1 MNGSGMEKLMEDIKD
16 FDEEKIGKIE
26 DDVNKRKRNIKMLRE
41 KIEEIEKEIEGEDI
55 KLELREEN
63 MRIDQKLIGRIKG
76 DVDVEEIMEVML
88 QKL

>member
-76 DVDVEEIMEVML
+76 DVDVEEIMEVIL

>member
-1 MNGSGMEKLMEDIKD
+1 MEKLMEDIKD

-63 MRIDQKLIGRIKG
+63 MRID
-76 DVDVEEIMEVML
+76 
-88 QKL
+88 

>member
-63 MRIDQKLIGRIKG
+63 MRID
-76 DVDVEEIMEVML
+76 
-88 QKL
+88 